1 MDYKYD
7 MLKKKWDAWITDS
20 VELIPP
26 GIIPEDMFQ
35 RGYIVPSNDFVR
47 GVFLASTFMSCG
59 KSVMVLGNSSTG
71 KHQIIEH
78 SLDQVSA
85 SSDLFSSLTIPLH
98 RKNLDP
104 HNFQDAI
111 SDILVSESRDVKT
124 TSSGKQVMVYLCDLA
139 APFRLN
145 EHSGVKATRKGV
157 STPLLCLKNY
167 AFFLI
172 KTFGLRSTEI
182 LMRGWM

>member
-1 MDYKYD
+1 MTCLKRSG
-7 MLKKKWDAWITDS
+7 MLGISDS

-35 RGYIVPSNDFVR
+35 RGYIVPSNDFV
-47 GVFLASTFMSCG
+47 VVYSCLNIY
-59 KSVMVLGNSSTG
+59 VMWEECNGSWNSSTG

-124 TSSGKQVMVYLCDLA
+124 TSSGKQ
-139 APFRLN
+139 
-145 EHSGVKATRKGV
+145 
-157 STPLLCLKNY
+157 
-167 AFFLI
+167 
-172 KTFGLRSTEI
+172 
-182 LMRGWM
+182 